1 MNGWILRWMDG
12 SLARTTKK
20 NKKIASCE
28 TFCRLSNHNIVRTFT
43 LSKMNVRKSAI
54 RAMNRCLSVAIP
66 LGAVLLLASAQG
78 GTFHRPV
85 RAILFQFHLLLPR
98 PTGGRSSRLDS
109 SSEVLPRSR
118 GKLPFASKKWSQAA
132 SFGSYTLYPTP
143 CGACG
148 VLACPESSV
157 SPEAPSPPFSQ
168 GAPGRRNVFSWPSRG
183 LKSLISD
190 KNSYVH
196 HVAS

>member
-1 MNGWILRWMDG
+1 
-12 SLARTTKK
+12 
-20 NKKIASCE
+20 
-28 TFCRLSNHNIVRTFT
+28 
-43 LSKMNVRKSAI
+43 MNVRKSAI
-54 RAMNRCLSVAIP
+54 RAMNRCLSVAIL
-66 LGAVLLLASAQG
+66 LGAILFLASAQG

-109 SSEVLPRSR
+109 SSEVFPRSR
-118 GKLPFASKKWSQAA
+118 GKREFASKKWSQAA

-168 GAPGRRNVFSWPSRG
+168 GAPERRSVLSWPSRG
-183 LKSLISD
+183 LKSLISFR
-190 KNSYVH
+190 
-196 HVAS
+196 